1 MTDAHWTRKALCN
14 RWRRLLVAA
23 SSGVMFGLSTPG
35 FGFSLLGL
43 VALVPLL
50 ILNEEILSIPQK
62 RRKSFFKILSY
73 SFVAGSISAV
83 IGGYCITN
91 SAHVYGH
98 LPLPLAVLVTAFG
111 YGLEVGLIFF
121 FYFGCL
127 LPFLPKHSWADLP
140 VRILWILALEP
151 KYPRLFEW
159 SFGGFAYYKV
169 PYIEQFAD
177 IIGSSGLSLLSVGC
191 NFTFVLVWRCI
202 KQKKHEWFN
211 VKFATL
217 LLIKVHLLAG
227 FYGGWRAMDLRDFKS
242 EAQIE
247 VVSLQPNFSL
257 AQLASNPDLAFSER
271 TRNIDSLLGDSRRAL
286 AATHKKNPDLERML
300 VWPESTF
307 PAPIFKDASAKKLV
321 SNFAKEEQVH
331 ILLST
336 VDWEM
341 QANGSYRF
349 FGVSVLVNS
358 DGEIA
363 GRYNKIFL
371 IPFGESIPGSTWFPS
386 WAAWLREMIPNISE
400 FEAGQEFTAMPIGDA
415 KISAPIC
422 FDGFSPKIIQRMV
435 INGANLIVLS
445 GNLAWFGRSNA
456 SDYLEMIT
464 RWRSLE
470 NRVPVVFATNSG
482 YSLYWDAAGQ
492 VLTKR
497 MKLFEEGHLSAVMA
511 LTTYNS
517 WYRDKSGWLIWF
529 YSILNFLALGYLIRH
544 REKKTIS
551 QDDAYGL

>member
-1 MTDAHWTRKALCN
+1 MANSHWARRAFCS
-14 RWRRLLVAA
+14 RWRRLLAAA
-23 SSGVMFGLSTPG
+23 SSGVMFGFSTPG
-35 FGFSLLGL
+35 FGLPLLGL

-50 ILNEEILSIPQK
+50 ILYEEILSIPQK
-62 RRKSFFKILSY
+62 RRKSFFNILGY

-98 LPLPLAVLVTAFG
+98 LPLPLAVLVTAIG

-140 VRILWILALEP
+140 VRILWILILEP
-151 KYPRLFEW
+151 HYPRLFEW
-159 SFGGFAYYKV
+159 SLGGFTYYKV

-177 IIGSSGLSLLSVGC
+177 IIGSSGLSLLSVGW
-191 NFTFVLVWRCI
+191 NLTFLLAWRCR
-202 KQKKHEWFN
+202 KQKNDDWIN
-211 VKFATL
+211 VKFASI
-217 LLIKVHLLAG
+217 LLITAHLLAG
-227 FYGGWRAMDLRDFKS
+227 IYGKWRLLELQDVKS
-242 EAQIE
+242 AAQIE

-257 AQLASNPDLAFSER
+257 AQLASNPDLAYSER
-271 TRNIDSLLGDSRRAL
+271 SRNIESLLDDSRKAL
-286 AATHKKNPDLERML
+286 AKTLRQEKDLPRLL

-307 PAPIFKDASAKKLV
+307 PAPIYKDASARELV
-321 SNFAKEEQVH
+321 SNFAKEERVN

-341 QANGSYRF
+341 QEDGSYRF
-349 FGVSVLVNS
+349 FGISVLVNP

-371 IPFGESIPGSTWFPS
+371 IPFGESIPGSSWFPG

-400 FEAGQEFTAMPIGDA
+400 FEAGQEFTAMPIGDV

-422 FDGFSPKIIQRMV
+422 FDGFSPEIIQRMV
-435 INGANLIVLS
+435 LNGANLIVLS
-445 GNLAWFGRSNA
+445 GNLAWFGKSNA
-456 SDYLEMIT
+456 ADYLEMIT

-482 YSLYWDAAGQ
+482 YSSFWDATGQ

-497 MKLFEEGHLSAVMA
+497 MGLFEEGYLDAVIDLS
-511 LTTYNS
+511 TYNS
-517 WYRDKSGWLIWF
+517 WYREKSGWLIWI
-529 YSILNFLALGYLIRH
+529 YIILMMLALGYLITN
-544 REKKTIS
+544 REKTTIS
-551 QDDAYGL
+551 QDGASGL

>member
-1 MTDAHWTRKALCN
+1 MANSHWTRRAFCS
-14 RWRRLLVAA
+14 RWRRLLAAA
-23 SSGVMFGLSTPG
+23 SSGVMFGFSTPG
-35 FGFSLLGL
+35 FGLPLLGL

-50 ILNEEILSIPQK
+50 ILYEEILSIPQK
-62 RRKSFFKILSY
+62 RRKSFFNILGY

-98 LPLPLAVLVTAFG
+98 LPLPLAVLVTAVG

-140 VRILWILALEP
+140 VRILWILILEP
-151 KYPRLFEW
+151 HYPRLFEW
-159 SFGGFAYYKV
+159 SLGGFTYYKV

-191 NFTFVLVWRCI
+191 NLTFLLAWRFL
-202 KQKKHEWFN
+202 KQKNDDWIN
-211 VKFATL
+211 VKFASI
-217 LLIKVHLLAG
+217 LLITAHLLAG
-227 FYGGWRAMDLRDFKS
+227 SYGKWRLLELQDVKS
-242 EAQIE
+242 AAQIE

-257 AQLASNPDLAFSER
+257 AQLASNPDLAYSER
-271 TRNIDSLLGDSRRAL
+271 SRNIESLLDDSRKAL
-286 AATHKKNPDLERML
+286 TKTQRQEKDLPRLL

-307 PAPIFKDASAKKLV
+307 PAPIYKDASARELV
-321 SNFAKEEQVH
+321 SNFAKEERVN

-341 QANGSYRF
+341 QEDGSYRF
-349 FGVSVLVNS
+349 FGISVLVNP

-371 IPFGESIPGSTWFPS
+371 IPFGESIPGSSWFPS

-400 FEAGQEFTAMPIGDA
+400 FEAGQEFTAMPIGDV

-422 FDGFSPKIIQRMV
+422 FDGFSPEIIQKMV
-435 INGANLIVLS
+435 LNGANLIVLS
-445 GNLAWFGRSNA
+445 GNLAWFGKSNA
-456 SDYLEMIT
+456 ADYLEMIT

-482 YSLYWDAAGQ
+482 YSSFWDATGQ

-497 MKLFEEGHLSAVMA
+497 MGLFEEGYLDAVIDLS
-511 LTTYNS
+511 TYNS
-517 WYRDKSGWLIWF
+517 WYREKSGWLIWI
-529 YSILNFLALGYLIRH
+529 YNILIMLALGYLITN

-551 QDDAYGL
+551 QDGASGL

>member
-1 MTDAHWTRKALCN
+1 MANSHWTRRAFCS
-14 RWRRLLVAA
+14 RWRRLLAAA
-23 SSGVMFGLSTPG
+23 SSGVMFGFSTPG
-35 FGFSLLGL
+35 FGLPLLGL

-50 ILNEEILSIPQK
+50 ILYEEILSIPQ
-62 RRKSFFKILSY
+62 RRRNSFFNILGY

-98 LPLPLAVLVTAFG
+98 LPLPLAVLVTAVG

-140 VRILWILALEP
+140 VRILWILILEP
-151 KYPRLFEW
+151 HYPRLFEW
-159 SFGGFAYYKV
+159 SLGGFTYYKV

-191 NFTFVLVWRCI
+191 NLTFLLAWRFL
-202 KQKKHEWFN
+202 KQKNDDWIN
-211 VKFATL
+211 VKFASI
-217 LLIKVHLLAG
+217 LLITAHLLAG
-227 FYGGWRAMDLRDFKS
+227 SYGKWRLLELQDVKS
-242 EAQIE
+242 AAQIE

-257 AQLASNPDLAFSER
+257 AQLASNPDLAYSER
-271 TRNIDSLLGDSRRAL
+271 SRNIESLLDDSRKAL
-286 AATHKKNPDLERML
+286 TKTQRQEKDLPRLL

-307 PAPIFKDASAKKLV
+307 PAPIYKDASARELV
-321 SNFAKEEQVH
+321 SNFAKEERVN

-341 QANGSYRF
+341 QEDGSYRF
-349 FGVSVLVNS
+349 FGISVLVNP

-371 IPFGESIPGSTWFPS
+371 IPFGESIPGSSWFPS

-400 FEAGQEFTAMPIGDA
+400 FEAGQEFTAMPIGDV

-422 FDGFSPKIIQRMV
+422 FDGFSPEIIQKMV
-435 INGANLIVLS
+435 LNGANLIVLS
-445 GNLAWFGRSNA
+445 GNLAWFGKSNA
-456 SDYLEMIT
+456 ADYLEMIT

-482 YSLYWDAAGQ
+482 YSSFWDATGQ

-497 MKLFEEGHLSAVMA
+497 MGLFEEGYLDAVIDLS
-511 LTTYNS
+511 TYNS
-517 WYRDKSGWLIWF
+517 WYREKSGWLIWI
-529 YSILNFLALGYLIRH
+529 YNILIMLALGYLITN

-551 QDDAYGL
+551 QDGASGL

>member
-1 MTDAHWTRKALCN
+1 
-14 RWRRLLVAA
+14 
-23 SSGVMFGLSTPG
+23 MFGFSTPG
-35 FGFSLLGL
+35 FGLPLLGL

-50 ILNEEILSIPQK
+50 ILYEEILSIPQ
-62 RRKSFFKILSY
+62 RRRNSFFNILGY

-98 LPLPLAVLVTAFG
+98 LPLPLAVLVTAVG

-140 VRILWILALEP
+140 VRILWILILEP
-151 KYPRLFEW
+151 HYPRLFEW
-159 SFGGFAYYKV
+159 SLGGFTYYKV

-191 NFTFVLVWRCI
+191 NLTFLLAWRFL
-202 KQKKHEWFN
+202 KQKNDDWIN
-211 VKFATL
+211 VKFASI
-217 LLIKVHLLAG
+217 LLITAHLLAG
-227 FYGGWRAMDLRDFKS
+227 IYGKWRLLELQDVKS
-242 EAQIE
+242 AAQIE

-257 AQLASNPDLAFSER
+257 AQLASNPDLAYSER
-271 TRNIDSLLGDSRRAL
+271 SRNIESLLDDSRKAL
-286 AATHKKNPDLERML
+286 TKTQRQEKDLPRLL

-307 PAPIFKDASAKKLV
+307 PAPIYKDASARELV
-321 SNFAKEEQVH
+321 SNFAKEERVN

-341 QANGSYRF
+341 QEDGSYRF
-349 FGVSVLVNS
+349 FGISVLVNP

-371 IPFGESIPGSTWFPS
+371 IPFGESIPGSSWFPS

-400 FEAGQEFTAMPIGDA
+400 FEAGQEFTAMPIGDV

-422 FDGFSPKIIQRMV
+422 FDGFSPEIIQKMV
-435 INGANLIVLS
+435 LNGANLIVLS
-445 GNLAWFGRSNA
+445 GNLAWFGKSNA
-456 SDYLEMIT
+456 ADYLEMIT

-482 YSLYWDAAGQ
+482 YSSFWDATGQ

-497 MKLFEEGHLSAVMA
+497 MGLFEEGYLDAVIDLS
-511 LTTYNS
+511 TYNS
-517 WYRDKSGWLIWF
+517 WYREKSGWLIWI
-529 YSILNFLALGYLIRH
+529 YNILIMLALGYLITN

-551 QDDAYGL
+551 QDGASGL

>member
-1 MTDAHWTRKALCN
+1 MDNSHWTRRAFCS
-14 RWRRLLVAA
+14 RWRRLLAAA
-23 SSGVMFGLSTPG
+23 SSGVMFGFSTPG
-35 FGFSLLGL
+35 FGVPLLGL

-50 ILNEEILSIPQK
+50 ILYEEILSIPQK
-62 RRKSFFKILSY
+62 RRKSFFNILGY

-98 LPLPLAVLVTAFG
+98 LPLPLAVLVTAIG

-140 VRILWILALEP
+140 VRILWILILEP
-151 KYPRLFEW
+151 HYPRLFEW
-159 SFGGFAYYKV
+159 SLGGFTYYKV

-191 NFTFVLVWRCI
+191 NLTFLLAWRFL
-202 KQKKHEWFN
+202 KQKNDDWIN
-211 VKFATL
+211 VKFASI
-217 LLIKVHLLAG
+217 LLITAHLLAG
-227 FYGGWRAMDLRDFKS
+227 SYGKWRLLELQDVKS
-242 EAQIE
+242 AAQIE

-257 AQLASNPDLAFSER
+257 AQLASNPDLAYSER
-271 TRNIDSLLGDSRRAL
+271 SRNIDSLLDDSRKAL
-286 AATHKKNPDLERML
+286 AKTNRVETDLPRLL

-307 PAPIFKDASAKKLV
+307 PAPIYKDDSARELV
-321 SNFAKEEQVH
+321 SNFAKEERVN

-341 QANGSYRF
+341 QEDGSYRF
-349 FGVSVLVNS
+349 FGISVLVNP

-371 IPFGESIPGSTWFPS
+371 IPFGESIPGSSWFPN

-400 FEAGQEFTAMPIGDA
+400 FEAGQEFTAMPIGDV

-422 FDGFSPKIIQRMV
+422 FDGFSPEIIQKMV
-435 INGANLIVLS
+435 LNGANMIVLS
-445 GNLAWFGRSNA
+445 GNLAWFGKSNA
-456 SDYLEMIT
+456 ADYLEMIT

-482 YSLYWDAAGQ
+482 YSSYWDATGQ

-497 MKLFEEGHLSAVMA
+497 MGLFDEGYLDAVIDLA
-511 LTTYNS
+511 TYNS
-517 WYRDKSGWLIWF
+517 WYREKSGWLIWI
-529 YSILNFLALGYLIRH
+529 YVILVVLAFGYLIRH
-544 REKKTIS
+544 REKTKFS
-551 QDDAYGL
+551 QDGASGL

>member
-1 MTDAHWTRKALCN
+1 MANSHWTRRAFCS
-14 RWRRLLVAA
+14 RWRRLLAAA
-23 SSGVMFGLSTPG
+23 SSGVMFGFSTPG
-35 FGFSLLGL
+35 FGLPLLGL

-50 ILNEEILSIPQK
+50 ILYEEILSIPQ
-62 RRKSFFKILSY
+62 RRRNSFFNILGY

-98 LPLPLAVLVTAFG
+98 LPLPLAVLVTAVG

-140 VRILWILALEP
+140 VRILWILILEP
-151 KYPRLFEW
+151 HYPRLFEW
-159 SFGGFAYYKV
+159 SLGGFTYYKV

-191 NFTFVLVWRCI
+191 NLTFLLAWRFL
-202 KQKKHEWFN
+202 KQKNDDWIN
-211 VKFATL
+211 VKFASI
-217 LLIKVHLLAG
+217 LLITAHLLAG
-227 FYGGWRAMDLRDFKS
+227 SYGKWRLLELQDVKS
-242 EAQIE
+242 AAQIE

-257 AQLASNPDLAFSER
+257 AQLASNPDLAYSER
-271 TRNIDSLLGDSRRAL
+271 SRNIESLLDDSRKAL
-286 AATHKKNPDLERML
+286 TKTQRQEKDLPRLL

-307 PAPIFKDASAKKLV
+307 PAPIYKDASARELV
-321 SNFAKEEQVH
+321 SNFAKEERIS

-341 QANGSYRF
+341 QEDDSYRF
-349 FGVSVLVNS
+349 FGISVLVNP

-371 IPFGESIPGSTWFPS
+371 IPFGESIPGSSWFPS

-400 FEAGQEFTAMPIGDA
+400 FEAGQEFTAMPIGDV

-422 FDGFSPKIIQRMV
+422 FDGFSPEIIQKMV
-435 INGANLIVLS
+435 LNGANLIVLS
-445 GNLAWFGRSNA
+445 GNLAWFGKSNA
-456 SDYLEMIT
+456 ADYLEMIT

-482 YSLYWDAAGQ
+482 YSSFWDATGQ

-497 MKLFEEGHLSAVMA
+497 MGLFEEGYLDAVIDLS
-511 LTTYNS
+511 TYNS
-517 WYRDKSGWLIWF
+517 WYREKSGWLIWI
-529 YSILNFLALGYLIRH
+529 YNILIMLALGYLITN

-551 QDDAYGL
+551 QDGASGL

>member
-1 MTDAHWTRKALCN
+1 MTNSHWTRRAFCS
-14 RWRRLLVAA
+14 RWRRLLAAA
-23 SSGVMFGLSTPG
+23 SSGVMFGFSTPG
-35 FGFSLLGL
+35 FGLPLLGL

-50 ILNEEILSIPQK
+50 ILYEEILSIPQ
-62 RRKSFFKILSY
+62 RRRNSFFNILGY

-98 LPLPLAVLVTAFG
+98 LPLPLAVLVTAVG

-140 VRILWILALEP
+140 VRILWILILEP
-151 KYPRLFEW
+151 HYPRLFEW
-159 SFGGFAYYKV
+159 SLGGFTYYKV

-191 NFTFVLVWRCI
+191 NLTFLLAWRFL
-202 KQKKHEWFN
+202 KQKNDDWIN
-211 VKFATL
+211 VKFASI
-217 LLIKVHLLAG
+217 LLITAHLLAG
-227 FYGGWRAMDLRDFKS
+227 SYGKWRLLELQDVKS
-242 EAQIE
+242 AAQIE

-257 AQLASNPDLAFSER
+257 AQLASNPDLAYSER
-271 TRNIDSLLGDSRRAL
+271 SRNIESLLDDSRKAL
-286 AATHKKNPDLERML
+286 TKTQRQEKDLPRLL

-307 PAPIFKDASAKKLV
+307 PAPIYKDASARELV
-321 SNFAKEEQVH
+321 SNFAKEERVN

-341 QANGSYRF
+341 QEDGSYRF
-349 FGVSVLVNS
+349 FGISVLVNP

-371 IPFGESIPGSTWFPS
+371 IPFGESIPGSSWFPS

-400 FEAGQEFTAMPIGDA
+400 FEAGQEFTAMPIGDV

-422 FDGFSPKIIQRMV
+422 FDGFSPEIIQKMV
-435 INGANLIVLS
+435 LNGANLIVLS
-445 GNLAWFGRSNA
+445 GNLAWFGKSNA
-456 SDYLEMIT
+456 ADYLEMIT

-482 YSLYWDAAGQ
+482 YSSFWDATGQ

-497 MKLFEEGHLSAVMA
+497 MGLFEEGYLDAVIDLS
-511 LTTYNS
+511 TYNS
-517 WYRDKSGWLIWF
+517 WYREKSGWLIWI
-529 YSILNFLALGYLIRH
+529 YNILIMLALGYLITN

-551 QDDAYGL
+551 QDGASGL

>member
-1 MTDAHWTRKALCN
+1 MANSHWTRRAFCS
-14 RWRRLLVAA
+14 RWRRLLAAA
-23 SSGVMFGLSTPG
+23 SSGVMFGFSTPG
-35 FGFSLLGL
+35 FGLPLLGL

-50 ILNEEILSIPQK
+50 ILYEEILSIPQ
-62 RRKSFFKILSY
+62 RRRNSFFNILGY

-98 LPLPLAVLVTAFG
+98 LPLPLAVLVTAVG

-140 VRILWILALEP
+140 VRILWILILEP
-151 KYPRLFEW
+151 HYPRLFEW
-159 SFGGFAYYKV
+159 SLGGFTYYKV

-191 NFTFVLVWRCI
+191 NLTFLLAWRFL
-202 KQKKHEWFN
+202 KQKNDDWIN
-211 VKFATL
+211 VKFASI
-217 LLIKVHLLAG
+217 LLITAHLLAG
-227 FYGGWRAMDLRDFKS
+227 SYGKWRLLELQDVKS
-242 EAQIE
+242 AAQIE

-257 AQLASNPDLAFSER
+257 AQLASNPDLAYSER
-271 TRNIDSLLGDSRRAL
+271 SRNIESLLDDSRKAL
-286 AATHKKNPDLERML
+286 TKTQRQEKDLPRLL

-307 PAPIFKDASAKKLV
+307 PAPIYKDASARELV
-321 SNFAKEEQVH
+321 SNFAKEERVN

-341 QANGSYRF
+341 QEDGSYRF
-349 FGVSVLVNS
+349 FGISVLVNP

-371 IPFGESIPGSTWFPS
+371 IPFGESIPGSSWFPS

-400 FEAGQEFTAMPIGDA
+400 FEAGQEFTAMPIGDV

-422 FDGFSPKIIQRMV
+422 FDGFSPEIIQKMV
-435 INGANLIVLS
+435 LNGANLIVLS
-445 GNLAWFGRSNA
+445 GNLAWFGKSNA
-456 SDYLEMIT
+456 ADYLEMIT

-482 YSLYWDAAGQ
+482 YSSFWDATGQ

-497 MKLFEEGHLSAVMA
+497 MGLFEEGYLDAVIDLS
-511 LTTYNS
+511 TYNS
-517 WYRDKSGWLIWF
+517 WYREKSGWLIWI
-529 YSILNFLALGYLIRH
+529 YIILIMLALGYLITN

-551 QDDAYGL
+551 QDGASGL

>member
-1 MTDAHWTRKALCN
+1 
-14 RWRRLLVAA
+14 
-23 SSGVMFGLSTPG
+23 MFGFSTPG
-35 FGFSLLGL
+35 FGLPLLGL

-50 ILNEEILSIPQK
+50 ILYEEILSIPQK
-62 RRKSFFKILSY
+62 RRKSFFNILGY

-98 LPLPLAVLVTAFG
+98 MPLPLAVLVTAIG

-127 LPFLPKHSWADLP
+127 LPFLPKHSWADIP
-140 VRILWILALEP
+140 VRIFWILILEP
-151 KYPRLFEW
+151 HYPRLFEW
-159 SFGGFAYYKV
+159 SLGGFTYYKV

-177 IIGSSGLSLLSVGC
+177 IIGSSGLSLLSVGS
-191 NFTFVLVWRCI
+191 NLTFILAWRCL
-202 KQKKHEWFN
+202 KQKNDDWTN
-211 VKFATL
+211 VKFASI
-217 LLIKVHLLAG
+217 LLITVHLLAG
-227 FYGGWRAMDLRDFKS
+227 IYGKWRLLELQDVKPA
-242 EAQIE
+242 AQIE

-257 AQLASNPDLAFSER
+257 AQLASNPDLAYSER
-271 TRNIDSLLGDSRRAL
+271 SRNIETLLDDSRKAL
-286 AATHKKNPDLERML
+286 TKTHRQEKDLPRIL

-307 PAPIFKDASAKKLV
+307 PAPIYKDASAKKLV
-321 SNFAKEEQVH
+321 SNFAKEERAH

-341 QANGSYRF
+341 QEDGSYRF
-349 FGVSVLVNS
+349 FGISVLVNP

-371 IPFGESIPGSTWFPS
+371 IPFGESIPGSSWFPS

-400 FEAGQEFTAMPIGDA
+400 FEAGQEFTAMPIGDV

-422 FDGFSPKIIQRMV
+422 FDGFSPEIIQKMV
-435 INGANLIVLS
+435 LNGANLIVLS
-445 GNLAWFGRSNA
+445 GNLAWFGKSNA
-456 SDYLEMIT
+456 ADYLEMIT

-482 YSLYWDAAGQ
+482 YSSFWDATGQ

-497 MKLFEEGHLSAVMA
+497 MGLFEEGYLDAVIDLS
-511 LTTYNS
+511 TYNS
-517 WYRDKSGWLIWF
+517 WYREKSGWLIWIYVVF
-529 YSILNFLALGYLIRH
+529 VMLALGYLITN

-551 QDDAYGL
+551 QDGASGL

>member
-1 MTDAHWTRKALCN
+1 MTNSHWTRRAFCS
-14 RWRRLLVAA
+14 RWRRLLAAA
-23 SSGVMFGLSTPG
+23 SSGVMFGFSTPG
-35 FGFSLLGL
+35 FGLPLLGL

-50 ILNEEILSIPQK
+50 ILYEEILSIPQK
-62 RRKSFFKILSY
+62 RRKSFFNILGY

-98 LPLPLAVLVTAFG
+98 LPLPLAVLVTAIG

-140 VRILWILALEP
+140 VRILWILILEP
-151 KYPRLFEW
+151 HYPRLFEW
-159 SFGGFAYYKV
+159 SLGGFTYYKV

-191 NFTFVLVWRCI
+191 NLTFLLAWRFL
-202 KQKKHEWFN
+202 KQKNDDWIN
-211 VKFATL
+211 VKFASI
-217 LLIKVHLLAG
+217 LLITAHLLAG
-227 FYGGWRAMDLRDFKS
+227 SYGKWRLLELQDVKS
-242 EAQIE
+242 AAQIE

-257 AQLASNPDLAFSER
+257 AQLASNPDLAYSER
-271 TRNIDSLLGDSRRAL
+271 SRNIESLLDDSRKAL
-286 AATHKKNPDLERML
+286 TKTQRQEKDLPRLL

-307 PAPIFKDASAKKLV
+307 PAPIYKDASARELV
-321 SNFAKEEQVH
+321 SNFAKEERVN

-341 QANGSYRF
+341 QEDGSYRF
-349 FGVSVLVNS
+349 FGISVLVNP

-371 IPFGESIPGSTWFPS
+371 IPFGESIPGSSWFPS

-400 FEAGQEFTAMPIGDA
+400 FEAGQEFTAMPIGDV

-422 FDGFSPKIIQRMV
+422 FDGFSPEIIQKMV
-435 INGANLIVLS
+435 LNGANLIVLS
-445 GNLAWFGRSNA
+445 GNLAWFGKSNA
-456 SDYLEMIT
+456 ADYLEMIT

-482 YSLYWDAAGQ
+482 YSSFWDATGQ

-497 MKLFEEGHLSAVMA
+497 MGLFEEGYLDAVIDLS
-511 LTTYNS
+511 TYNS
-517 WYRDKSGWLIWF
+517 WYREKSGWLIWI
-529 YSILNFLALGYLIRH
+529 YIILIMLALGYLITN

-551 QDDAYGL
+551 QDGASGL